1 MHRVA
6 RGPAGV
12 PSRYPAAAMASVLN
26 TVRDL
31 DRLRVI
37 VGVLV
42 RHGFGEVIA
51 RAGLGS
57 LVGGSD
63 KAATAQQST
72 AVRLRLVLQD
82 LGPSFVKLGQIV
94 STRPDLV
101 PGDVIAELKKL
112 QDNVP
117 PLPFAQ
123 LRAQVEEAVGA
134 PLSEVFE
141 TFDER
146 PLASASIGQV
156 HRARLKTPS
165 GAVDV
170 VVKIQRPNIEDT
182 IARDMDLLYWLAR
195 AIERGIPE
203 SKVYQPVKLVE
214 EFERAVKAELDYMLE
229 ADNAARFA
237 RNFRGSTEARFPAVY
252 RDASSRRVLCLEFL
266 PGRKVYD
273 VIAEGWSGERIA
285 RTTISVAIKQIFED
299 GFFHADPHPGNILV
313 LGTSDQPV
321 LGLIDLGLVGR
332 LTQELRDKTIDLMVA
347 VAREDHKGIA
357 DALHAIGRPTRKVD
371 RRAFD
376 AEVAMLADKYL
387 GKKLADIELSALL
400 RDLVSGAVKYGIE
413 IPSDFLM
420 VGKALM
426 TIEGVGKEIC
436 PELDVFQELKP
447 YFLKLFW
454 ARYSPEKLSAE
465 LARTATRIGGAATE
479 LPLQLQDILEEVR
492 EGRLVVRTR
501 DTDLDSAVDLLGRR
515 LYSGLVVG
523 AMLVGS
529 AILLSREAWITGVLF
544 LAGGLTWGSWHVVLA
559 FLLRR
564 RQRRR

>member
-1 MHRVA
+1 
-6 RGPAGV
+6 
-12 PSRYPAAAMASVLN
+12 
-26 TVRDL
+26 VR
-31 DRLRVI
+31 
-37 VGVLV
+37 
-42 RHGFGEVIA
+42 
-51 RAGLGS
+51 
-57 LVGGSD
+57 
-63 KAATAQQST
+63 
-72 AVRLRLVLQD
+72 VRLALQD

-94 STRPDLV
+94 STRPDLI
-101 PGDVIAELKKL
+101 PADVIAELKKL

-134 PLSEVFE
+134 PLAEVFE
-141 TFDER
+141 TFDEQ

-165 GAVDV
+165 GPVDV

-182 IARDMDLLYWLAR
+182 IARDIDLLYWLAR
-195 AIERGIPE
+195 AIERGVPE

-214 EFERAVKAELDYMLE
+214 EFERAIKAELDYMLE

-237 RNFRGSTEARFPAVY
+237 RNFRGSTEVRFPAVY
-252 RDASSRRVLCLEFL
+252 REASSRRVLCLEYL

-273 VIAEGWSGERIA
+273 VVAEGWSGERIT
-285 RTTISVAIKQIFED
+285 RTTLSVAIKQIFED
-299 GFFHADPHPGNILV
+299 GFFHADPHPGNIL
-313 LGTSDQPV
+313 LMGTADHPV

-332 LTQELRDKTIDLMVA
+332 LTQEMRDKTIDLMVA

-357 DALHAIGRPTRKVD
+357 DALYAIGKPTKKVN

-387 GKKLADIELSALL
+387 GKKLADIELSAML
-400 RDLVSGAVKYGIE
+400 RDLVGGAVKYGIE

-426 TIEGVGKEIC
+426 TVEGVGKEIY
-436 PELDVFQELKP
+436 PELDVFEELKP

-492 EGRLVVRTR
+492 EGRIVVRTR
-501 DTDLDSAVDLLGRR
+501 DTEADPVFDLLGRR

-523 AMLVGS
+523 SMLIGS
-529 AILLSREAWITGVLF
+529 AILLSREAWITGSLF

-564 RQRRR
+564 RKRPK